1 MIFAEPWD
9 YVTFRQNTM
18 PGSVT
23 ASTHPQVSYQVASKQ
38 ELEVIYEPVA
48 ASTSKSFWL
57 LLTGLVLILFLAGG
71 TGVAL
76 WQSGILGGQASHLNT
91 TTSSSSSSSS
101 TTSLSTS
108 SSSATTSLAE
118 SGGSVVDRLNG
129 RQRATTVTTT
139 IGDSLI
145 LDTRWNKQL
154 MLLPGNPGTILGRWR

>member
-48 ASTSKSFWL
+48 ASTSKTFWL
-57 LLTGLVLILFLAGG
+57 LLTGLVLLLCLAGG

-91 TTSSSSSSSS
+91 TTTSSSSSS
-101 TTSLSTS
+101 TTSVSTS

-118 SGGSVVDRLNG
+118 SGGTVVDRLNG
-129 RQRATTVTTT
+129 RQRTTTVTTT